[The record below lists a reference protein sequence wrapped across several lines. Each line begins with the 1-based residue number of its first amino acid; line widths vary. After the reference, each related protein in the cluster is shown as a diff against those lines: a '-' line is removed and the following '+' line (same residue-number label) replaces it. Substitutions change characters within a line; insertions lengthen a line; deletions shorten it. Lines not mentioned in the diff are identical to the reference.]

1 MEIVAIKGQ
10 VRSDVGKK
18 SSKAVRKEGR
28 VPCVIYG
35 THDTKHFTIDPKE
48 VKSLIYTPAF
58 KLAEVDLD
66 GTSYKCIVKDIQF
79 HPVSDEIVHLDFL
92 SLADGYKVKVEVPLQ
107 FEGVSPGMKLG
118 GKLQQNLRRVKI
130 KTTPEHLVDKL
141 VLDVS
146 HLELGQAV
154 RVRDIAAI
162 DGIEIMSPPGTP
174 IASVEIPRALRSAT
188 AGEEEG
194 EEEGEAVAEEVE

>member
-10 VRSDVGKK
+10 VRTDVGKK
-18 SSKAVRKEGR
+18 ASKAVRNEGR

-35 THDTKHFTIDPKE
+35 SQDTLHFTIDPKQ
-48 VKSLIYTPAF
+48 VKPLVYTPDF
-58 KLAEVDLD
+58 KLAEVELD
-66 GTSYKCIVKDIQF
+66 GASHKCIIKDIQF
-79 HPVSDEIVHLDFL
+79 HPVSDAIVHIDFL
-92 SLADGYKVKVEVPLQ
+92 SLTEGHKLKVEIPVG

-141 VLDVS
+141 ILDVS

-154 RVRDIAAI
+154 RVRDLKVS
-162 DGIEIMSPPGTP
+162 DDIEIISPLGTP

-188 AGEEEG
+188 SAEEAEEG
-194 EEEGEAVAEEVE
+194 EEAVEAEVE

>member
-1 MEIVAIKGQ
+1 MEIVAVKGQ
-10 VRSDVGKK
+10 VRTDVGKK
-18 SSKAVRKEGR
+18 ASKAVRKEGR

-35 THDTKHFTIDPKE
+35 TQETLHFSIDPKE

-58 KLAEVDLD
+58 KLAEVELD
-66 GTSYKCIVKDIQF
+66 GTAHKCIIKDIQF
-79 HPVSDEIVHLDFL
+79 HPVSDEIVHIDFL
-92 SLADGYKVKVEVPLQ
+92 SLSDGRKVKVEIPVG
-107 FEGVSPGMKLG
+107 FKGVSPGMKLG

-130 KTTPEHLVDKL
+130 KTTPEHLVDQL

-146 HLELGQAV
+146 HLELGQSV

-174 IASVEIPRALRSAT
+174 VASIEIPRALRSA
-188 AGEEEG
+188 ASAASK
-194 EEEGEAVAEEVE
+194 EAADAE